1 MEDPKKIESEI
12 STNSKFL
19 RRSLNLK
26 EMKKNFEATILS
38 LSNLNIRIADIVMIQ

>member
-19 RRSLNLK
+19 RRSLK
-26 EMKKNFEATILS
+26 EMKKKNFEATILS